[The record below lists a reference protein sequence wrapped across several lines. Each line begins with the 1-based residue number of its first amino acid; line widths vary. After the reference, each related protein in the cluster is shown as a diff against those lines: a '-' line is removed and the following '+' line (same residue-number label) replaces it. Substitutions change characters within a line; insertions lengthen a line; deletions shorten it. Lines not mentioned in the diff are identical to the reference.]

1 MTVEQSYTRF
11 VHGLGDLLILLHLSA
26 YKFRNFTSVVIL
38 HSRYDDSFG
47 TYCIFSYIHNL
58 CILRRGIQVVR
69 PPHFC
74 KEKLQNAGNS
84 NTSSNNLNNTLR
96 NTLSMEIDGSKDASN
111 CSEVKCCC
119 GKHCNGLRGLKM
131 H

>member
-69 PPHFC
+69 PPHLEVQGKTKKC
-74 KEKLQNAGNS
+74 WKLQYQ
-84 NTSSNNLNNTLR
+84 
-96 NTLSMEIDGSKDASN
+96 
-111 CSEVKCCC
+111 
-119 GKHCNGLRGLKM
+119 LK
-131 H
+131 